1 LQCNQFSYL
10 LFLLKDLIAIPD
22 YPYETSE
29 TWGLTIFRE
38 SSLLYSNTTD
48 SAISHQNV
56 ALNVAQSM
64 AQMVRFTLEVL
75 LRESERKEYKNKFIF
90 LLN

>member
-1 LQCNQFSYL
+1 M

-38 SSLLYSNTTD
+38 SSLLYSSSDD
-48 SAISHQNV
+48 SAISYQNV
-56 ALNVAQSM
+56 ALNVAQEM
-64 AQMVRFTLEVL
+64 AQMVRFTSLEVL
-75 LRESERKEYKNKFIF
+75 LRESERKEYKNKFYF